1 MGRKKVRH
9 FASVEHYEN
18 LLEDYFNTNR
28 DTVLRRLIR
37 AIGED
42 PDTYGVSALLED
54 EYNSRW
60 GLDCGWILLYPK
72 NKEMAHEWEL
82 DNGKYGA
89 YVWTDKA
96 VPLNV
101 QSTTLKRIM
110 VEEAVADLGLNET
123 FWVSTRLD

>member
-9 FASVEHYEN
+9 FASAEHYEN
-18 LLEDYFNTNR
+18 LLEDYFNINR

-42 PDTYGVSALLED
+42 PDTYRVSALLED
-54 EYNSRW
+54 EHNCRW
-60 GLDCGWILLYPK
+60 GFDCGWILLYPK

-89 YVWTDKA
+89 YVWTDRV